1 MSDTSGLSERE
12 TAKFPSLE
20 SSLESHTV
28 ELRTPDC
35 SEPDMEDNA
44 VENQR
49 HPLPDEDQDQNVNEL
64 LLNGFI
70 QLNTHDSSFADE
82 HIPSIKK
89 FAEDLQLAIAAA
101 WPTRR
106 DSHYERVHVL
116 LLSWED
122 DNLGVDKEIKRLGHV
137 FSHLYQFDV
146 ERFQIPRKTPGK
158 ATASRVSTF
167 LENDGVG
174 SLLIVYYAGHACLSN
189 QTNELPIWAAWVTQ
203 VCFKR

>member
-1 MSDTSGLSERE
+1 VSDSSGLSEGE

-44 VENQR
+44 PENQR
-49 HPLPDEDQDQNVNEL
+49 HPPLPDEDQDQNVNEL
-64 LLNGFI
+64 LLNDFI

-82 HIPSIKK
+82 HIPSIEK

-101 WPTRR
+101 WPSCR
-106 DSHYERVHVL
+106 SSPYERVHVL

-122 DNLGVDKEIKRLGHV
+122 DNLGVDKEIKRLGMCSRIFTNSTSSDFRFH
-137 FSHLYQFDV
+137 
-146 ERFQIPRKTPGK
+146 ERLQGK
-158 ATASRVSTF
+158 RRHRVSRHFSRMTG
-167 LENDGVG
+167 LE
-174 SLLIVYYAGHACLSN
+174 AC
-189 QTNELPIWAAWVTQ
+189 
-203 VCFKR
+203 

>member
-1 MSDTSGLSERE
+1 MSDTSGLSEGE

-64 LLNGFI
+64 LLNGFM
-70 QLNTHDSSFADE
+70 QLNTHDSSFADQ
-82 HIPSIKK
+82 HIPSIGK

-122 DNLGVDKEIKRLGHV
+122 DNLGVEQEIKRLGHV
-137 FSHLYQFDV
+137 FSNLYQFDV
-146 ERFQIPRKTPGK
+146 REFRIPRKTPGR
-158 ATASRVSTF
+158 ATISQVSTF
-167 LENDGVG
+167 LGMDAHDT
-174 SLLIVYYAGHACLSN
+174 LFIVYYAAHARLSH
-189 QTNELPIWAAWVTQ
+189 QTNEPPIWAA
-203 VCFKR
+203 